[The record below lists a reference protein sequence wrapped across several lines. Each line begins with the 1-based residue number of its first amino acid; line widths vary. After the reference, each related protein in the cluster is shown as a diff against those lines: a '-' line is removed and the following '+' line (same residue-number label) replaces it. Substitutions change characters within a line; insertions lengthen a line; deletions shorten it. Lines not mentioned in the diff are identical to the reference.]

1 MKKFSELGVKPI
13 DDKAIF
19 MVPRVSITDI
29 LNCNIEVLDYI
40 GGIKT
45 INGDNRYIVKVRC
58 DGKECKFFTDSK
70 RIKSI
75 LDQIPKEEFPF
86 TTTIKQQRFDSGS
99 AKTFVFT

>member
-1 MKKFSELGVKPI
+1 MKNFSELGVKPI
-13 DDKAIF
+13 EDKAIF

-29 LNCNIEVLDYI
+29 LNCRIEVLDYI

-45 INGDNRYIVKVRC
+45 INGDNRYIVKVKHE
-58 DGKECKFFTDSK
+58 GKECKFFTDSK

-86 TTTIKQQRFDSGS
+86 ATTIKQQRFDYGS
-99 AKTFVFT
+99 AKTFEFT